1 MTYKKKKIAL
11 IGGGPSAL
19 YAFKHI
25 VDSGATGISVDIFEA
40 KEKLGHGFPYSPEGA
55 LPEHVTNIS
64 ANETPPLETS
74 LKEWAQSL
82 PNENLK
88 KYGLSTDHF
97 NENKVVPR
105 LFFGDY
111 LEAEFDLL
119 LTKAKD
125 LKIETK
131 IHLKSLVTDITDHPD
146 KKSMSVHV
154 GDTIF
159 EDFDHVVLCS
169 GHNWPTPHEAKFSG
183 YFDSPYPP
191 SKLAHRT
198 NHPVAIRGSSLTA
211 IDAVRTLSRQNG
223 EFYTSEQGILAY
235 RLDESSSDF
244 RLVLHSKHG
253 LLPCIR
259 IYLEEPLVTTSDT
272 LTEEEIAAHI
282 AENDG
287 FLSLDFIFDGDFK
300 KPLKDK
306 DPLFY
311 ETIKNMRMEEFVETM
326 MNMRENA
333 DPFVLFA
340 MEYNEAKR
348 SIRNKQ
354 AIHWKEMLATLSFA
368 MNYPAKHF
376 SAEDMLRLKTHLL
389 PLIAV
394 VIAFIP
400 QNSCEEIMALHA
412 AGILDL
418 ISVDNKS
425 RVEPL
430 EDGGIMY
437 HLDNNTKTQYKTF
450 VDSIGQPRLS
460 LEDLPFKGLIES
472 GAVSQAYIRFR
483 SDDHAEKLN
492 DNKDVEEHNGK
503 FYLKVS
509 GLAINDDFQSID
521 KNGEPNPR
529 LYIMAVPYIGGF
541 NPDYSGF
548 DFCEE
553 ASKTIIDKI
562 LS

>member
-1 MTYKKKKIAL
+1 MTKIKKKIAI

-19 YAFKHI
+19 YTFKHI
-25 VDSGATGISVDIFEA
+25 IDSGAKNISVDIFEA
-40 KEKLGHGFPYSPEGA
+40 KEKLGHGFPYSREGA

-82 PNENLK
+82 PDETLQ
-88 KYGLSTDHF
+88 KYGMPPGHF
-97 NENKVVPR
+97 NENRVVPR

-111 LEAEFDLL
+111 LEAEFNLL
-119 LTKAKD
+119 LAKAKD
-125 LKIETK
+125 SKIETN
-131 IHLKSLVTDITDHPD
+131 IHLKTFVTDITDRPD
-146 KKSMSVHV
+146 KNSMTVHTC
-154 GDTIF
+154 DNIF
-159 EDFDHVVLCS
+159 EAFDHVILCS
-169 GHNWPTPHEAKFSG
+169 GHNWPTPHEAEFSG

-223 EFYTSEQGILAY
+223 EFYQNDQGVLSY
-235 RLDESSSDF
+235 RLDEDSPDF

-253 LLPCIR
+253 LLPCVR
-259 IYLEEPLVTTSDT
+259 IFLEEPLVTTSDT
-272 LTEEEIAAHI
+272 LTDKEIEKHI

-300 KPLKDK
+300 KPLKEK
-306 DPLFY
+306 DPVFY
-311 ETIKNMRMEEFVETM
+311 ETIKDMRMEDFVEAM

-333 DPFVLFA
+333 DPFVLLA

-348 SIRNKQ
+348 SIKNRQ

-376 SAEDMLRLKTHLL
+376 SAEDMLRLRTHLL

-412 AGILDL
+412 AGVLNL
-418 ISVDNKS
+418 ISVGNES

-430 EDGGIMY
+430 KKGGIIY
-437 HLDNNTKTQYKTF
+437 HLDDDTKNEYKTF
-450 VDSIGQPRLS
+450 VDCIGQPRLS
-460 LEDLPFKGLIES
+460 LEDLPFKDLIES
-472 GAVSQAYIRFR
+472 GAVSQAYIKFR
-483 SDDHAEKLN
+483 SSNAPKEE
-492 DNKDVEEHNGK
+492 NKDIEKHNGK
-503 FYLKVS
+503 FYLKVP

-553 ASKTIIDKI
+553 ASNRIINKI

>member
-1 MTYKKKKIAL
+1 MNDNKKKIAI

-19 YAFKHI
+19 YTFKHI
-25 VDSGATGISVDIFEA
+25 VDSGASNIVVDIFEA
-40 KEKLGHGFPYSPEGA
+40 KEKLGHGFPYSTEGA

-74 LKEWAQSL
+74 LKEWAKSL
-82 PNENLK
+82 PDETLL
-88 KYGLSTDHF
+88 KYGLSPSHF

-119 LTKAKD
+119 LTKARN
-125 LKIETK
+125 LKIETN
-131 IHLKSLVTDITDHPD
+131 IHLNSMVTDIIDHPE
-146 KKSMSVHV
+146 KNSISVQI
-154 GDTIF
+154 GSEKFD
-159 EDFDHVVLCS
+159 DFDHVILCS
-169 GHNWPTPHEAKFSG
+169 GHNWPTPHEAEFSG

-223 EFYTSEQGILAY
+223 EFYTNEQGIIAY
-235 RLDESSSDF
+235 RLDKESPDF
-244 RLVLHSKHG
+244 RLILHSKEG

-272 LTEEEIAAHI
+272 LTEEEINAHI
-282 AENDG
+282 AQNDG

-311 ETIKNMRMEEFVETM
+311 ETIKNMRMEEFVEAM

-333 DPFVLFA
+333 DPFVLLA
-340 MEYNEAKR
+340 MEYNEAKK

-354 AIHWKEMLATLSFA
+354 AVHWKEMLATLSFA

-376 SAEDMLRLKTHLL
+376 CAEDMLRLKTHLL

-400 QNSCEEIMALHA
+400 QNSCEEIMALQA

-418 ISVDNKS
+418 ISVDDKS

-430 EDGGIMY
+430 EDGGAIY
-437 HLDNNTKTQYKTF
+437 RLDNDTQTEYKTF
-450 VDSIGQPRLS
+450 VDCIGQPHLS

-483 SDDHAEKLN
+483 SENAAKELH
-492 DNKDVEEHNGK
+492 DNKDVETHNGK

-541 NPDYSGF
+541 NSDYSGF

-553 ASKTIIDKI
+553 ASKTIIRKI